1 MTTIATRDELLA
13 TPEGQT
19 IRVLD
24 RRNGVKLFTRSTG
37 DTFLETGTGSRL
49 TADIFDA
56 ALMASVVEHGPVW
69 TSGAVLRVGRDY
81 EWYVLDVTT
90 SDQGREQ
97 ASVLKVY
104 AKFYP
109 EGISDVADF
118 PDQAEVIADL
128 DDRQQALLQTGRSLR
143 NMISEQSQRAVVDAR
158 RAESLAG
165 RQREAGRI
173 NALVESIH
181 SAMSEFDDDDDIEVM
196 RRVLRQ
202 HDLSMP
208 SREVEFSITV
218 TGQSER
224 NIDAES
230 ISGLDNVSVGQVT
243 ATVSWTREIVVTE
256 SYEGE
261 NSDPCEDRGVID
273 EDWVRVQLDN
283 EDFDYDEHSI
293 DIESRNC
300 SICQN

>member
-69 TSGAVLRVGRDY
+69 TSGAVLRVGGEY

-90 SDQGREQ
+90 NDQGREQ
-97 ASVLKVY
+97 ASVLKIY

-118 PDQAEVIADL
+118 PDQAEVIAVL

-165 RQREAGRI
+165 IQREAARVTAI
-173 NALVESIH
+173 TDSIH
-181 SAMSEFDDDDDIEVM
+181 SAMSRFDDEDDVEQM
-196 RRVLRQ
+196 RRVLRE

-208 SREVEFSITV
+208 SREVEFTITV
-218 TGQSER
+218 TGVSER
-224 NIDAES
+224 NIDAEN
-230 ISGLDNVSVGQVT
+230 ISGLDNVSVGEVT

-256 SYEGE
+256 TYEGDH
-261 NSDPCEDRGVID
+261 SDPCEDREVIND
-273 EDWVRVQLDN
+273 DWVRAHLDS
-283 EDFDYDEHSI
+283 EEFDYDEHSI
-293 DIESRNC
+293 EIESRNC
-300 SICQN
+300 DSC